1 MLSDSMLS
9 TWKVNQTNH
18 TFRPEPM
25 PKIGGMTK
33 RKKATLHEIKRVMK
47 ALSNRRMT
55 KITPARR
62 SEIARAA
69 AQARWSKKKKKE
81 E

>member
-1 MLSDSMLS
+1 MLSDSMAS
-9 TWKVNQTNH
+9 TGEMNQTNH
-18 TFRPEPM
+18 TFRPDPV
-25 PKIGGMTK
+25 PKIVGMTK

-62 SEIARAA
+62 SEIAKAA
-69 AQARWSKKKKKE
+69 AQARWAKKRKTE
-81 E
+81 D

>member
-1 MLSDSMLS
+1 
-9 TWKVNQTNH
+9 
-18 TFRPEPM
+18 
-25 PKIGGMTK
+25 MTK

-69 AQARWSKKKKKE
+69 AQARWSKKRKTE